1 MINTLT
7 AHPLRKATNRFV
19 IGTAAMAVACSSIA
33 LTPATADAAVTREYS
48 CSKGGFTGT
57 IRLDYNQGLNGRIGS
72 IIEVSYKI
80 NKGKNSGGN
89 KANVGYSD
97 GGNLPITKFYTG
109 AGIQDNKWH
118 YLGGSYTRGG
128 GAISANFVFDKSFA
142 SDPSCKVNIS
152 SS

>member
-7 AHPLRKATNRFV
+7 ARQIRKSTDRFF
-19 IGTAAMAVACSSIA
+19 IGTAAMAIACSGIA
-33 LTPATADAAVTREYS
+33 LTPATANAATSYYS

-80 NKGKNSGGN
+80 NKGSNRGGN
-89 KANVGYSD
+89 NANVGYSD
-97 GGNLPITKFYTG
+97 GGTLPIKKFYTG
-109 AGIQDNKWH
+109 AGIQDNNWH

-128 GAISANFVFDKSFA
+128 GSIQANFVFDKSFA
-142 SDPSCKVNIS
+142 SDPSCHKYIS